1 MLIIDKKSE
10 YSCIMSQ
17 IKKGIDTNPRLNVL
31 LLESNQKTSEQL
43 SFALNDS
50 NYCIDHISH
59 TDTSLLQEVER
70 IKPDIIIIDIDSP
83 NRDMLESLNHISRV
97 APRPIV
103 MFAEHEEDTETINL
117 LIKYGVSAYVVGD
130 VNKVRVKS
138 VLDIAMARF
147 NENQV
152 LKSELE
158 QTKQKLTGQK
168 NVEQAKRWLMQ
179 TKKLSEQEAY
189 HSIRKM
195 AMNNSQKM
203 DDVAKNI
210 LSLANV
216 LDS

>member
-1 MLIIDKKSE
+1 
-10 YSCIMSQ
+10 MSQ
-17 IKKGIDTNPRLNVL
+17 IKQGLDINDRLNVL
-31 LLESNQKTSEQL
+31 LIESNQKTSEQL

-50 NYCIDHISH
+50 NYRIDHISH
-59 TDTSLLQEVER
+59 AGISLLQEVEK

-83 NRDMLESLNHISRV
+83 DRDMLESLNHISRV

-103 MFAEHEEDTETINL
+103 MFAEHEEDSATINL

-147 NENQV
+147 KETQV
-152 LKSELE
+152 LRSELE
-158 QTKQKLTGQK
+158 QTKQKLSSQK
-168 NVEQAKRWLMQ
+168 NVEQAKRWLMK
-179 TKKLSEQEAY
+179 TKDISETEAY

-216 LDS
+216 LDT